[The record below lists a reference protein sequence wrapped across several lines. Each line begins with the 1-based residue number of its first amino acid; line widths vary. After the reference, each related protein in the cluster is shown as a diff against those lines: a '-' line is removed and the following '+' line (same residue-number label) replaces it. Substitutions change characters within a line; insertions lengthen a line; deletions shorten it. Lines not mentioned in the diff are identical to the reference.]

1 MSQVLISQYLNN
13 LSDLKKLGYHRESV
27 VRDDCE
33 EKVID
38 LLLRVTTVSVRA
50 VEITKAMER
59 AARS

>member
-13 LSDLKKLGYHRESV
+13 LSDLKKLGDHRESV